1 MDQNAP
7 RRLVVKTD
15 QSRKTPLSPEAF
27 GHVIKTRPRDS
38 KPVPRGTKRDHVI
51 PEANHMTRLTKTIHD
66 TKIIQI
72 DTCKKTKYMI

>member
-1 MDQNAP
+1 M
-7 RRLVVKTD
+7 VKTD

-51 PEANHMTRLTKTIHD
+51 PEANHMTKL
-66 TKIIQI
+66 TKIIHG
-72 DTCKKTKYMI
+72 TKLYNLTHVKRPST